1 MGTRGVWI
9 EERPAIGPDD
19 PIEIVVAL
27 GAGDGRAGRDAAR
40 LARGLRGRYRHVRVT
55 ELADGAALRR
65 WARTA
70 ERAALLICV
79 GGDGT
84 QNKVADV
91 AVRTGATLLPVP
103 RGFGNLFAT
112 AMGLD
117 GRVDRTIELVER
129 GRPVRVDV
137 GLSNGEAFLCQET
150 LGLLAETQRE
160 AEASVAG
167 PRRTWRRYLAYCRA
181 AARRVVSAPMP
192 RLQVVVDGRAV
203 ASEAPVVT
211 VANVPAYG
219 RWLSVTPDASP
230 LNGMFDVF
238 VIEDRRVG
246 RILWE
251 LISRHLRIPG
261 ARRGGRL
268 YRARRVTVLGPE
280 GVVCSLEVLPRRLPV
295 LVPPER
301 AAVLVTGAAP
311 AAAASGWPDGMAAA
325 ASGASARA

>member
-1 MGTRGVWI
+1 MTRRAISAGK
-9 EERPAIGPDD
+9 RPAIGLDD

-27 GAGDGRAGRDAAR
+27 GAGDGRAGRDATR
-40 LARGLRGRYRHVRVT
+40 LARALRARGRQVRVT

-70 ERAALLICV
+70 EGAALLVSV

-84 QNKVADV
+84 QNRVADV

-112 AMGLD
+112 ALGLD
-117 GRVDRTIELVER
+117 ARVDHAVRLIEH
-129 GRPVRVDV
+129 GRPVHVDV
-137 GLSNGEAFLCQET
+137 GVSNGEVFLCQET
-150 LGLLAETQRE
+150 IGLLADIQRE
-160 AEASVAG
+160 AEAGLDG
-167 PRRTWRRYLAYCRA
+167 PQWKWRRYLAYCRA
-181 AARRVVSAPMP
+181 AARRVARAPMP

-203 ASEAPVVT
+203 ASAAPVVT

-219 RWLSVTPDASP
+219 PWLSVTPDASP
-230 LNGMFDVF
+230 FDGMFDVF
-238 VIEDRRVG
+238 VIEDRRAG

-251 LISRHLRIPG
+251 LLSRHLRVPG

-280 GVVCSLEVLPRRLPV
+280 GPVCSLEVLARRLPV
-295 LVPPER
+295 LVAPGR
-301 AAVLVTGAAP
+301 AAALAARAAP
-311 AAAASGWPDGMAAA
+311 AGGVPGLPGRVIA
-325 ASGASARA
+325 ASGAPSVRA